1 MGTAESR
8 STVILVVED
17 EALVRMIASDILTEK
32 GGYRVLEA
40 AHAEEALTLL
50 ESRHDV
56 RLVFTDVEMPGSLD
70 GFALARIVDMRFPGI
85 KVIVTSGRMTP
96 GAGDLPKGTRFLP
109 KPYAPLA
116 LVGMVRG
123 ILDEA
128 EKPIMVPPQDA
139 PVVEQGSRVL
149 PAAIKISQPHTGI
162 GAAGG
167 LAQPLPEAE
176 E

>member
-96 GAGDLPKGTRFLP
+96 GAGDLPKGARFLP

-116 LVGMVRG
+116 LVGMVRA

-167 LAQPLPEAE
+167 LAQPLPEADE
-176 E
+176 

>member
-8 STVILVVED
+8 PTVILVVED

-85 KVIVTSGRMTP
+85 KVIVTSGRMAP
-96 GAGDLPKGTRFLP
+96 GPGDLPKGTRFLP

-116 LVGMVRG
+116 LVGMVRA

-128 EKPIMVPPQDA
+128 AKPITVPPQDA

-149 PAAIKISQPHTGI
+149 PAAIKIAQPHTGI

-167 LAQPLPEAE
+167 LAQPLPEADE
-176 E
+176 

>member
-1 MGTAESR
+1 MGTLESR
-8 STVILVVED
+8 PTVILVVED

-167 LAQPLPEAE
+167 LAQPLPEADE
-176 E
+176 

>member
-1 MGTAESR
+1 
-8 STVILVVED
+8 
-17 EALVRMIASDILTEK
+17 
-32 GGYRVLEA
+32 
-40 AHAEEALTLL
+40 
-50 ESRHDV
+50 V

-109 KPYAPLA
+109 KPYPPSA
-116 LVGMVRG
+116 LVGMVREM
-123 ILDEA
+123 LDGSA
-128 EKPIMVPPQDA
+128 KPIMVPPQDA
-139 PVVEQGSRVL
+139 PAVEQGSRVL
-149 PAAIKISQPHTGI
+149 PAAIKVAQPHTGI

>member
-1 MGTAESR
+1 MGTLESR

-85 KVIVTSGRMTP
+85 KAIVTSGRMTP

>member
-1 MGTAESR
+1 MGTLESR
-8 STVILVVED
+8 PTVILVVED

-85 KVIVTSGRMTP
+85 KAIVTSGRMTP

>member
-116 LVGMVRG
+116 LVGMVRA

>member
-8 STVILVVED
+8 PTVILLVED
-17 EALVRMIASDILTEK
+17 EALVRMIASDILTDE
-32 GGYRVLEA
+32 GGYRVIEA
-40 AHAEEALTLL
+40 VNAKEALTLL

-96 GAGDLPKGTRFLP
+96 CAGDLPKGMRFLP
-109 KPYAPLA
+109 KPYLPSA
-116 LVGMVRG
+116 LVRMVREL
-123 ILDEA
+123 LDQA
-128 EKPIMVPPQDA
+128 AKPITVPPQDA
-139 PVVEQGSRVL
+139 PAVEQGSRVL
-149 PAAIKISQPHTGI
+149 PAAIKIDQPHTGI
-162 GAAGG
+162 GAACG

>member
-1 MGTAESR
+1 MGTLESR

>member
-8 STVILVVED
+8 STVILVED

-116 LVGMVRG
+116 LVGMMRG

>member
-8 STVILVVED
+8 PTVILVVED

-85 KVIVTSGRMTP
+85 KAIVTSGRMTP

>member
-1 MGTAESR
+1 MSSAENR
-8 STVILVVED
+8 PTIILVVED
-17 EALVRMIASDILTEK
+17 EALVRMIASDILTEE

-40 AHAEEALTLL
+40 VNAAEALTLL

-109 KPYAPLA
+109 KPYPPSA
-116 LVGMVRG
+116 LVGAVREM
-123 ILDEA
+123 LDGSA
-128 EKPIMVPPQDA
+128 KPIMVPPQDA
-139 PVVEQGSRVL
+139 PAVEQGSRVL
-149 PAAIKISQPHTGI
+149 PAAIKVAQPHTGI
-162 GAAGG
+162 GVAGG

>member
-1 MGTAESR
+1 MGTLESR
-8 STVILVVED
+8 PTVILVVED

>member
-8 STVILVVED
+8 PTVILVVED
-17 EALVRMIASDILTEK
+17 EALVRMIASDILTE

-40 AHAEEALTLL
+40 VSAEEALTLL

-96 GAGDLPKGTRFLP
+96 GAGDLPKGARFLP

-116 LVGMVRG
+116 LVGMVRA

-128 EKPIMVPPQDA
+128 EKPITVPPQDA

-149 PAAIKISQPHTGI
+149 PAAIKIAQPHTGI

-167 LAQPLPEAE
+167 LAQPLSEADE
-176 E
+176 

>member
-8 STVILVVED
+8 PTVILVVED
-17 EALVRMIASDILTEK
+17 EALVRMIASDILTEE
-32 GGYRVLEA
+32 GGYRVFEA
-40 AHAEEALTLL
+40 VNAEEALTLL

-109 KPYAPLA
+109 KPYPPLA
-116 LVGMVRG
+116 LVGMVREM
-123 ILDEA
+123 LDGSA
-128 EKPIMVPPQDA
+128 KPIMVPPQDA
-139 PVVEQGSRVL
+139 PAVEQGSRVL
-149 PAAIKISQPHTGI
+149 PAAIKVAQLHTGI

-167 LAQPLPEAE
+167 LSQPIPEAE